1 MSRLT
6 LMGLF
11 MLMVGCSGGGD
22 QTAQVTDPPVASG
35 YTYQVPEQIDDGIEV
50 GDIHNAGIDLD
61 KIASLINNRSEY
73 LHGILIFRY
82 DKLVLEEYFA
92 GDQMKMTSPIT
103 WETQR
108 VQFTRSMP
116 HYLASVTKSFISA
129 LIGMCVDR
137 GMIANTN
144 VKISDFY
151 PEYSQLFDA
160 DERKKNITLENV
172 LSMKAGFAWAGA
184 TTTTAMIAG
193 DKPWAEYVLSQ
204 PLEHDPG
211 TFYNYNDGLSVLL
224 GDIVTR
230 ASGQRSDLFAQEQ
243 LFNKIGIQQPFWD
256 ISQWGEV
263 GGGWGLWMIP
273 RDMVKF
279 GNLYLH
285 EGWHDGNYI
294 VSPEWVAYS
303 WTRTSEV
310 SGMFYCHHWWSR
322 DYTKGTKTH
331 PALIAAGAGGQYI
344 FVVPTL
350 DLVVV
355 FTGGDYDYSAVSPLD
370 LMQSHIVPACIE

>member
-1 MSRLT
+1 MSKST
-6 LMGLF
+6 LFGLF

-22 QTAQVTDPPVASG
+22 QTSQVTDPPVTSG
-35 YTYQVPEQIDDGIEV
+35 YTYQIPDQIDDGIEV
-50 GDIHNAGIDLD
+50 GDIHDAGIDLD

-82 DKLVLEEYFA
+82 DKLVLGEYFA

-108 VQFTRSMP
+108 IQFTRSTP
-116 HYLASVTKSFISA
+116 HYLASVTKSFMSA
-129 LIGMCVDR
+129 LIGICIDR
-137 GMIANTN
+137 GMIADTN
-144 VKISDFY
+144 VKISHFY
-151 PEYSQLFDA
+151 PEYSQLFDL

-172 LSMKAGFAWAGA
+172 LSMKAGFASNGA

-193 DKPWAEYVLSQ
+193 NKPWAEYVLSQ

-230 ASGQRSDLFAQEQ
+230 ASGQCSDLFAQEQ
-243 LFNKIGIQQPFWD
+243 LLNKIDIQQPFWD

-273 RDMVKF
+273 RNLVKF
-279 GNLYLH
+279 GNLYLN
-285 EGWHDGNYI
+285 EGWYDGDYVI
-294 VSPEWVAYS
+294 SPEWVASS

-310 SGMFYCHHWWSR
+310 SGNF
-322 DYTKGTKTH
+322 
-331 PALIAAGAGGQYI
+331 L
-344 FVVPTL
+344 L
-350 DLVVV
+350 
-355 FTGGDYDYSAVSPLD
+355 SPLVEQRLHKGNED
-370 LMQSHIVPACIE
+370 APGTYCGRCGWAVRFCLADAGSRCCIYWRGL